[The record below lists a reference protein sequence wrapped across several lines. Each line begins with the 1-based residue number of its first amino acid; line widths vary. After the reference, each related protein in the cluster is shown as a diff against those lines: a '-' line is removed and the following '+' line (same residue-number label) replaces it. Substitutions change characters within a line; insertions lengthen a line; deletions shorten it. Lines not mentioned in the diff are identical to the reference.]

1 MQVIIDKLLL
11 FAGGCIL
18 LFSLPVTVES
28 VASMLAALTLSSLGS
43 FLEYRRVS
51 LLFALLFT
59 ASFSLSS
66 ASSFP
71 FFITTCSF
79 PRGRDG
85 GSCACS
91 ARRSSMKVCLLSIW
105 ACWFFFC

>member
-59 ASFSLSS
+59 AGSL
-66 ASSFP
+66 FP
-71 FFITTCSF
+71 SLLPLPSPSLLRRVLFLVAGMVG
-79 PRGRDG
+79 PVPARPG
-85 GSCACS
+85 GP
-91 ARRSSMKVCLLSIW
+91 V
-105 ACWFFFC
+105 